1 MHESTSPKINGALSL
16 DELLL
21 VEQLRN
27 GNEAAFVV
35 LIDRYQQALLHLA
48 KVYVTVQPVAEEV
61 VQETWLAVLEGL
73 HRFEGRSSLKTWI
86 FHILVNRARTRAKR
100 EGRSV
105 PFSSLLDY
113 DTDAI
118 EPAVEPNRFL
128 PADHQWAGHWVSF
141 PMNWAEMPE
150 DRLLSKE
157 TSARVQQAIETLPVA
172 QRTIIILRD
181 VEGWSAEEAC
191 TILGISESNQRV
203 LLHRARSKVRGTLER
218 YFADT

>member
-1 MHESTSPKINGALSL
+1 MNESASPQINGAVSL
-16 DELLL
+16 DEFLLI
-21 VEQLRN
+21 EQLRS

-35 LIDRYQQALLHLA
+35 LIDRYHQALLHLA

-86 FHILVNRARTRAKR
+86 FHILVNRARTQAKR

-105 PFSSLLDY
+105 PFSSLVEY
-113 DTDAI
+113 DMDAA
-118 EPAVEPNRFL
+118 ESAVEPNRFL
-128 PADHQWAGHWVSF
+128 PDDHQWAGHWVSF
-141 PMNWAEMPE
+141 PMNWAEIPE

-157 TSARVQQAIETLPVA
+157 TSARVQHAIETLPAA

-191 TILGISESNQRV
+191 TILGISDSNQRV
-203 LLHRARSKVRGTLER
+203 LLHRARSKVRGVLER
-218 YFADT
+218 YFADP